1 MDPQRTKG
9 QDNKVQNGSLHQKDT
24 VHDNE
29 FEPYLSGQSNQVSLF
44 VSNVT
49 FLHYVVLTEFC
60 SPPLLCYVSHFIIL
74 NNKEALEIIERL
86 LMKTG
91 FALNES
97 VSAVKLAFS
106 LEAGTNRWPGWRATR
121 ILGGLGV
128 GRSECTAWGG
138 VEMQVVP
145 GCSLMS
151 YFCSGRLDLWS
162 RRAAT
167 IWTLEPNPAL
177 DLSLNLTTD

>member
-1 MDPQRTKG
+1 M
-9 QDNKVQNGSLHQKDT
+9 
-24 VHDNE
+24 
-29 FEPYLSGQSNQVSLF
+29 SLF

-49 FLHYVVLTEFC
+49 FLHYVLLIEFC
-60 SPPLLCYVSHFIIL
+60 SPSLLCYVSHFIIL
-74 NNKEALEIIERL
+74 NNKEADCKALEIIERL
-86 LMKTG
+86 LMQTG
-91 FALNES
+91 FALNED

-106 LEAGTNRWPGWRATR
+106 LEGTSRWPGWRAGR
-121 ILGGLGV
+121 ALGGLGV
-128 GRSECTAWGG
+128 GGSECTAWDG

-167 IWTLEPNPAL
+167 IRTLEPDPAL
-177 DLSLNLTTD
+177 DLSLNPTTD